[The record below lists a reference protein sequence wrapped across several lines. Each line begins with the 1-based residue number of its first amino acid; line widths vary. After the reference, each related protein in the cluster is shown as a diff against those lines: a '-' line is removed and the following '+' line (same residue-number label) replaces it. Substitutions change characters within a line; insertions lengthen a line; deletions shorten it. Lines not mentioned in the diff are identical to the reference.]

1 MTPTMPDQK
10 QIETQNRALATLVA
24 AARLAQSKGA
34 FTLEESTAILEAI
47 RVFEQP
53 PPGAV
58 AQAPVEVA
66 TPAAGTA

>member
-1 MTPTMPDQK
+1 MTPTPDQK
-10 QIETQNRALATLVA
+10 QIETQNRALSTLVA

-53 PPGAV
+53 PPGA
-58 AQAPVEVA
+58 QAPVEVA
-66 TPAAGTA
+66 APAATA

>member
-1 MTPTMPDQK
+1 MTPTPDQK
-10 QIETQNRALATLVA
+10 QIETQNRALSTLVA

-53 PPGAV
+53 PPGATV
-58 AQAPVEVA
+58 QAPVEA
-66 TPAAGTA
+66 AAPAAGTA